1 MKFHICL
8 FVVLVCTGKVFAQQV
23 NLEFAPAES
32 WVKPPERPYRDA
44 VCLNGSWKFM
54 PGKDLHGQWETT
66 PVKVPSPWNVNG
78 FAKGNGGDFVTYP
91 SYPAHWETVK
101 EGWLMRTVAYNSHWK
116 NKRLFLH
123 FEAVA
128 GYAQVYVN
136 RKKVGE
142 NRDVFLPFEMDIT
155 DAITPGADIEVLVH
169 IIDANLFN
177 VPGKYGHRTYVAG
190 SFWGQHA
197 IGIWQDVF
205 LVAKPGI
212 HIQDVFVQPHVNSDE
227 LFITA
232 TVSNNTGKTIALD
245 IAGSI
250 MPCIVNGQ
258 PEINWKLGEEVL
270 AVPAKQ
276 FTIPAHGSAQVR
288 IQVKPGNR
296 LQHWWPE
303 HPRLYGLV
311 LSVYR
316 NKKVIDRF
324 YERFGWRQFTI
335 SGQQLL
341 LNGRPIVLKGDSWHF
356 MGIPQMTRRYA
367 WAWYTMLKD
376 CHANAVRL
384 HAQPYPRF
392 YLDMADEMGIMVLDE
407 TGIWASDGGPK
418 ADAEAYWQ
426 NCDDHLRRLIKR
438 DRNHPSVFG
447 WSVCNENLP
456 VVMHVQ
462 RAPDS
467 LVKKQVAAINNW
479 VRIGSTLDPSRTWIS
494 GDGETNLPTD
504 LPTVIGHYGH
514 DSEMKNWSSQGKI
527 WGIGEQGMGYAGTPR
542 EAARFIGDR
551 AYESMEG
558 RMEGVAEEALQLLNL
573 QKKYKASFMSVFNL
587 VWYGLQP
594 LALGLRDTTKAPQA
608 SDGIFFGPYQ
618 EGKPGVQPERL
629 GPYTTTLNPGY
640 DARLPLYRTWPL
652 FDAVKASF
660 ATNAPLKERPAPK
673 EPEPGPPVTART
685 VVLLSADKD
694 SVLARLLMNLGVQ
707 LNRTGNLVIIDG
719 KHPPAHIPK
728 TDATVLVW
736 GIQPSSLAAVNAL
749 LPQPVSI
756 TERKATS
763 FIIKA
768 RHPLLNGLDNAGFY
782 FSETANEPVMQYGV
796 NTKGGKVLVDACNT
810 DWKTWNHQPEAIKT
824 GAVIRSERESKP
836 VGHAFI
842 ETGNVYLLALE
853 PEALAKASIT
863 TLRRLL
869 LNFGIGFKSP
879 RVKEQVALS
888 SSGVLQKA
896 LVLGAF
902 TGEGNTMDQLAQT
915 DVLKDEPVRFLA
927 GSPVRNRFW
936 EETSA
941 EDGIFDFKK
950 MSLQGPSDHA
960 IAYLSFWVYSPR
972 SLTNLL
978 VAPDMPIL
986 DMHIGA
992 DDAWQ
997 LYIDGKPVAASIRE
1011 GGLKRRAQTV
1021 KALPLEQG
1029 WNHFLI
1035 KVMQRGGDW
1044 KVAVEFECDKKEF
1057 LKEIRSVI
1065 SREP

>member
-8 FVVLVCTGKVFAQQV
+8 FVVLVCTGKAVAQQV
-23 NLEFAPAES
+23 DIEFAPAES
-32 WVKPPERPYRDA
+32 WVKPPEKPYRDA

-54 PGKDLHGQWETT
+54 PGKELHENWEPT

-78 FAKGNGGDFVTYP
+78 FARGNGGDFVTYP
-91 SYPAHWETVK
+91 SYPAHWEQVK
-101 EGWLMRTVAYNSHWK
+101 EGWLMRTVAYNSSWN

-128 GYAQVYVN
+128 GYARVYVN
-136 RKKVGE
+136 RKMVGE
-142 NRDVFLPFEMDIT
+142 NRDVFLPFEIDIT
-155 DAITPGADIEVLVH
+155 DAVTPGADIEVLVH
-169 IIDANLFN
+169 ITDANQFN
-177 VPGKYGHRTYVAG
+177 EPGKYGHRTYVAG

-205 LVAKPGI
+205 LVVKPDI
-212 HIQDVFVQPHVNSDE
+212 HIQDVYVQPYVNNDE
-227 LFITA
+227 LVITA
-232 TVSNNTGKTIALD
+232 TVGNHTGKTIELD

-250 MPCIVNGQ
+250 MPCMVNGG
-258 PEINWKLGEEVL
+258 PEINWRLGEEVL
-270 AVPAKQ
+270 AVPAKKIK
-276 FTIPAHGSAQVR
+276 IPSRGSAQVR
-288 IQVKPGNR
+288 IQVMPGNR
-296 LQHWWPE
+296 LQNWTPE
-303 HPRLYGLV
+303 NPHLYGLV
-311 LSVYR
+311 VSVHR
-316 NKKVIDRF
+316 NKKVIDRC

-335 SGQQLL
+335 NGQQLL
-341 LNGRPIVLKGDSWHF
+341 LNGQPIVLKGDSWHF

-367 WAWYTMLKD
+367 WAWYSMIKD

-407 TGIWASDGGPK
+407 TGIWASDGGPR
-418 ADAEAYWQ
+418 ADAETYWQ
-426 NCDDHLRRLIKR
+426 NCDDHLRRLILR

-467 LVKKQVAAINNW
+467 LIKKQVAAINNW
-479 VRIGSTLDPSRTWIS
+479 VRICRTMDSSRTWIS

-514 DSEMKNWSSQGKI
+514 DKEMKNWSSQGKL

-594 LALGLRDTTKAPQA
+594 LALGLHDTSKAPQA
-608 SDGIFFGPYQ
+608 GDGIFFGPFR

-660 ATNAPLKERPAPK
+660 ATNAPLQEKPAPK
-673 EPEPGPPVTART
+673 EPMPGQPVPEKA
-685 VVLLSADKD
+685 VVLLSTDKD
-694 SVLARLLMNLGVQ
+694 SVLARLLLDLGVE
-707 LNRTGNLVIIDG
+707 LKRSGNLLIVDG
-719 KHPPAHIPK
+719 KYPPAGIPK
-728 TDATVLVW
+728 TDAAVLVW
-736 GIQPSSLAAVNAL
+736 GVQPSSLATVNAL
-749 LPQPVSI
+749 LPQPI
-756 TERKATS
+756 QLTERKATS
-763 FIIKA
+763 FIIKTN
-768 RHPLLNGLDNAGFY
+768 HPLLNGLDNAGFY
-782 FSETANEPVMQYGV
+782 FSETASEPVMQYGI
-796 NTKGGKVLVDACNT
+796 NMKGGKVLVDACNT
-810 DWKTWNHQPEAIKT
+810 DWKFWNHQPEAIKT
-824 GAVIRSERESKP
+824 GAVIRSERETKP

-842 ETGNVYLLALE
+842 ESGNIYLLALD
-853 PEALAKASIT
+853 PGALAKASVT

-869 LNFGIGFKSP
+869 LNFGVRFKLP
-879 RVKEQVALS
+879 RSKEQPAIS

-902 TGEGNTMDQLAQT
+902 AGEGNTIEQLAQT
-915 DVLKDEPVRFLA
+915 DVLKEAPVHYLA

-936 EETSA
+936 EATAA

-950 MSLQGPSDHA
+950 MGLQGPADHA
-960 IAYLSFWVYSPR
+960 IAFLSFWVYSPR

-1011 GGLKRRAQTV
+1011 GGLKRKAQTV
-1021 KALPLEQG
+1021 KALPLEKG

-1044 KVAVEFECDKKEF
+1044 KLAVEFECDKKEY
-1057 LKEIRSVI
+1057 LTEIRSVI
-1065 SREP
+1065 SRDP